1 MVCSKPFTFPYWF
14 SHLRTRQKQL
24 SLAPRISVYS
34 RRGIVNGKVLKWP
47 ETCQIMS
54 WSWLSAWNW
63 VVFFHMLWHWSRQ
76 LYYRTKLYERKETGR
91 AEMFFIWFVTSWT
104 HTFIMASAITI
115 TYQRTNTLKYFI
127 IQMGPLLSLHL
138 LLTVIGTMLF
148 HLSHLCHYSSNK
160 RPVALLPTAILTFF
174 PLQSPCRKDPSP
186 LVCPVLNMWCCL
198 QRLMRCR
205 NEGLGQGGHGCPYAV
220 PREHWHS
227 WLQAEVG
234 PELHLSSSGYS
245 AWAGFFW
252 NSMYVRWIWT

>member
-24 SLAPRISVYS
+24 SLAPKISVYS

-104 HTFIMASAITI
+104 HTFIMAWAITI
-115 TYQRTNTLKYFI
+115 TYQRTNTLKYLI

-148 HLSHLCHYSSNK
+148 HLSCLGHYSSNK
-160 RPVALLPTAILTFF
+160 RPMALLPTAILTFF
-174 PLQSPCRKDPSP
+174 PLHWAFVGKIPVHLSALYWTCDAACKD
-186 LVCPVLNMWCCL
+186 WCDVGMKDSA
-198 QRLMRCR
+198 RVAM
-205 NEGLGQGGHGCPYAV
+205 AV
-220 PREHWHS
+220 PMLCPGS
-227 WLQAEVG
+227 IG
-234 PELHLSSSGYS
+234 T
-245 AWAGFFW
+245 AG
-252 NSMYVRWIWT
+252 SRLR